1 MAPMPPIASLCA
13 PNPPTASE
21 SQDKEIPSPSP
32 AALTKARLVGEDLGA
47 YIDPDFHVDGAESG
61 PLHGFKVALKDM
73 YAVQGYRTGFGNPSW
88 RATHGPATRTAP
100 VVMQLLAAGAS
111 IAGLAHMDELAYS
124 LNGEN
129 MHYGTPTNPEAPGH
143 IPGGSSS
150 GTAVAVAA
158 GHTEIGLG
166 SDTGG
171 SVRLPASYCGVLSF
185 RPSWGRVSM
194 EGACNLAK
202 TLDVAGWF
210 TRDAALL
217 KAVGEVLLGPILH
230 PPDAFL
236 PTGDLPSPS
245 LDSPGPPPPE
255 AAPTPLNTQPQAAP
269 DAGQSRLPNSLAGC
283 QLGSTSTGST
293 STSTG
298 STSTCTGTTS
308 TGTALGSSPRLVRW
322 LVGRDAFAQAL
333 PATAAAL
340 QQRLVPLT
348 ASLAA
353 VLGSPPEEV
362 EVAGSSPEL
371 QEAGLNELRSWAE
384 VFRVCQA
391 WEAWQAN
398 GAWVKEGHLL
408 GPGIKERMEMAAN
421 VSQEVG
427 RYGRVVWSGLVLP
440 LAPTL
445 LFPTL
450 RLARPCPTLPLA
462 PRLPCPAPGPNAAL
476 PLSGKDGVLMLPSAP
491 GPAPRCNT
499 PAEELDDWRR
509 RILSLTSIASL
520 CGAPQVTLPFT
531 SVAGLPIG
539 LGFMGPPGSDER
551 LLELAVQV
559 MQLLQATPLAHGQGQ
574 AAIQG

>member
-1 MAPMPPIASLCA
+1 M
-13 PNPPTASE
+13 
-21 SQDKEIPSPSP
+21 
-32 AALTKARLVGEDLGA
+32 GG
-47 YIDPDFHVDGAESG
+47 
-61 PLHGFKVALKDM
+61 
-73 YAVQGYRTGFGNPSW
+73 RTGFGNPSW

-129 MHYGTPTNPEAPGH
+129 MHYGTPTNPAAPGH

-202 TLDVAGWF
+202 TLDVAGCPKQ
-210 TRDAALL
+210 LL
-217 KAVGEVLLGPILH
+217 M
-230 PPDAFL
+230 
-236 PTGDLPSPS
+236 
-245 LDSPGPPPPE
+245 
-255 AAPTPLNTQPQAAP
+255 
-269 DAGQSRLPNSLAGC
+269 
-283 QLGSTSTGST
+283 
-293 STSTG
+293 
-298 STSTCTGTTS
+298 
-308 TGTALGSSPRLVRW
+308 
-322 LVGRDAFAQAL
+322 
-333 PATAAAL
+333 
-340 QQRLVPLT
+340 QRLVPLT

-371 QEAGLNELRSWAE
+371 QEAGLGELRSWAE

-421 VSQEVG
+421 VSQE
-427 RYGRVVWSGLVLP
+427 
-440 LAPTL
+440 
-445 LFPTL
+445 
-450 RLARPCPTLPLA
+450 
-462 PRLPCPAPGPNAAL
+462 
-476 PLSGKDGVLMLPSAP
+476 
-491 GPAPRCNT
+491 
-499 PAEELDDWRR
+499 
-509 RILSLTSIASL
+509 
-520 CGAPQVTLPFT
+520 
-531 SVAGLPIG
+531 
-539 LGFMGPPGSDER
+539 
-551 LLELAVQV
+551 
-559 MQLLQATPLAHGQGQ
+559 
-574 AAIQG
+574 

>member
-13 PNPPTASE
+13 PTPPTASG
-21 SQDKEIPSPSP
+21 SQNKEIPSPSP
-32 AALTKARLVGEDLGA
+32 AALNKARLLGGDFGA
-47 YIDPDFHVDGAESG
+47 YINPDFHVEGAESG
-61 PLHGFKVALKDM
+61 PLHGLKVALKDM

-245 LDSPGPPPPE
+245 LSFPGPPPPE

-269 DAGQSRLPNSLAGC
+269 DAA
-283 QLGSTSTGST
+283 
-293 STSTG
+293 
-298 STSTCTGTTS
+298 
-308 TGTALGSSPRLVRW
+308 ALGSSPRLVRW

-353 VLGSPPEEV
+353 VLGSPPQEV

-421 VSQEVG
+421 VSQEEWRASCVK
-427 RYGRVVWSGLVLP
+427 RRLIQRSVLK
-440 LAPTL
+440 L
-445 LFPTL
+445 L
-450 RLARPCPTLPLA
+450 
-462 PRLPCPAPGPNAAL
+462 
-476 PLSGKDGVLMLPSAP
+476 GKDGVLMLPSAP

-499 PAEELDDWRR
+499 PAEELDDWRY